1 MATIT
6 VRVDDQLKSNFDL
19 LCDMFGLSNSA
30 ALNLFMKAVVRE
42 RRIPFEIKAE
52 SDAEA
57 RIRGWEAFQRI
68 RESVKNTDAADM
80 TLDDINKLI
89 KEARDEKS
97 SVRSN

>member
-42 RRIPFEIKAE
+42 RRIPFDIKAE

-57 RIRGWEAFQRI
+57 RIRGWEAFQRM

>member
-57 RIRGWEAFQRI
+57 RIRGWEAFQRM

-80 TLDDINKLI
+80 TLDDINKLV

>member
-1 MATIT
+1 
-6 VRVDDQLKSNFDL
+6 
-19 LCDMFGLSNSA
+19 MFGLSNSA

>member
-42 RRIPFEIKAE
+42 RKIPFEIKAE
-52 SDAEA
+52 SDEEA
-57 RIRGWEAFQRI
+57 GIRGWEAFQRM
-68 RESVKNTDAADM
+68 RESVKSADVADM

-97 SVRSN
+97 SVRGN